1 MAPDNDAWNPFDDP
15 DGDSALKSN
24 TEPPRAEHAGKTLR
38 PDEQR
43 ILAAARAG
51 QPLRDIEM
59 DHLVRLG
66 LARRDSN
73 GELELID
80 QPRTP

>member
-1 MAPDNDAWNPFDDP
+1 MTPADDAWNPFDDP
-15 DGDSALKSN
+15 EGDSALKS
-24 TEPPRAEHAGKTLR
+24 PPQAPPDDPLAKKLR

-51 QPLRDIEM
+51 QPLRDVEI

-66 LARRDSN
+66 LARRDKN
-73 GELELID
+73 GELQLLGPP
-80 QPRTP
+80 QAP